1 MQDNQRQRAI
11 ARKPDNKR
19 EMFKVRKS
27 EADDKARKPVNQETE
42 VEGSA
47 LTEQSIQ
54 LQPMKYNK
62 LININHIP

>member
-1 MQDNQRQRAI
+1 
-11 ARKPDNKR
+11 
-19 EMFKVRKS
+19 MFKVRKS

-54 LQPMKYNK
+54 LQPIKY
-62 LININHIP
+62 IN